1 MWKSNSYYPNRYSSY
16 SLGKIT
22 ILNDA
27 KEPHVLATIHGV
39 KGKKFKSIKEAKSW
53 IEANCKIKAIEP
65 EIVRGV
71 VG

>member
-1 MWKSNSYYPNRYSSY
+1 MWRNNSYYPNMYSNY
-16 SLGKIT
+16 SLGKIV
-22 ILNDA
+22 IHNDA
-27 KEPHVLATIHGV
+27 VMAIIHGV